1 MASVDFEKQNIL
13 IDSWQLFFFSNMAK
27 TRNND
32 TSFFL
37 LNVALL
43 HMQAFLKVVSLYE
56 LAF

>member
-13 IDSWQLFFFSNMAK
+13 IDSWQLFFSNMAK

-37 LNVALL
+37 INVALL
-43 HMQAFLKVVSLYE
+43 HMQAFLKAVSLYE

>member
-13 IDSWQLFFFSNMAK
+13 IDSWQLFFSNMAK

-37 LNVALL
+37 INVALL

>member
-13 IDSWQLFFFSNMAK
+13 IDSWQLFFSNMAK
-27 TRNND
+27 TRNKD

-37 LNVALL
+37 INVALL

>member
-1 MASVDFEKQNIL
+1 MTSVDFEKQNIL
-13 IDSWQLFFFSNMAK
+13 IDSWQLFFSNMAK

-37 LNVALL
+37 INVALL

>member
-13 IDSWQLFFFSNMAK
+13 IDSWQLFFPNMAK

-37 LNVALL
+37 INVALL

>member
-13 IDSWQLFFFSNMAK
+13 IDSWQLFFFANIAK

-37 LNVALL
+37 INVAL
-43 HMQAFLKVVSLYE
+43 
-56 LAF
+56 